1 MQTVSD
7 YFGSLVFD
15 DRVMRA
21 RLPEKVYKS
30 LKKTIDEGVS
40 LDNQVANAVAEA
52 MRDWAVEH
60 GATHFTHWF
69 QPLTGITAEK
79 HDSFISPSPDGGV
92 IMEFS
97 GKELIQGEPD
107 ASSFPSGGLRATF
120 EARGYTAWDPTSYAF
135 LKGKTLCIPTAFCS
149 YGGEALD
156 KKTPLLRS
164 MQAINKQALRVLK
177 LFGNEDVKCVKT
189 SVGPEQEYFL
199 VDREMFDK
207 RKDLIF
213 CGRTLFGA
221 KPPKGQELDDHY
233 FGSIKPR
240 VAEFMEDL
248 NEELWKLGILA
259 KTEHNEVAPA
269 QHELAPIYTTTNI
282 ATDHN
287 QLTMEIMQKVALRH
301 GLVCLLHEKPFA
313 GVNGSGKHNNW
324 SLATDTG
331 VNLLTPGETPYEN
344 AQFLLFLCAVIQAV
358 DDYQD
363 LLRLSVATAG
373 NDHRLGANEA
383 PPAVVSI
390 FLGDELT
397 AILDAIEADSPYN
410 AAEKTVMKLGVHVLP
425 KFIRDTTDRNR
436 TSPFAFTGNKFEFRM
451 LGSSN
456 SIACTN
462 IMLNGAV
469 AQSLKLFADELEK
482 ADDFEGALH
491 DLIRRTIHEHKRI
504 IFNGNGYD
512 DAWIKEATEKR
523 GLLNLRTTPDAMPT
537 ILEEKNV
544 SMLTGLKIFT
554 KAEIESRYEI
564 MMENYVKTV
573 SIEAQTMLDMTRR
586 EILPAVERYTK
597 ELSDT
602 LAAKLAVI
610 PGLPSRYETGA
621 ITKLSTLADQID
633 AQAGEL
639 EQAVLHL
646 KTITSVTEFGVLHPR
661 RDFVAHGGASRGVR
675 RGGDRNRRTLL
686 ALPDLWGFALRRPV
700 RTKHSNKTQ
709 ILF

>member
-1 MQTVSD
+1 MAIVSE

-15 DRVMRA
+15 DRVMKA
-21 RLPEKVYKS
+21 KLSADVYQS
-30 LKKTIDEGVS
+30 LKKTIDEGAQ
-40 LDNQVANAVAEA
+40 LDIGVANAVATA
-52 MRDWAVEH
+52 MKDWAVEN
-60 GATHFTHWF
+60 GATHYTHWF

-97 GKELIQGEPD
+97 GKELIKGEPD

-135 LKGKTLCIPTAFCS
+135 IKGKTLCIPTAFCS

-164 MQAINKQALRVLK
+164 MEALNKQALRILR
-177 LFGNEDVKCVKT
+177 LFGNDTVKCVRT

-199 VDREMFDK
+199 ITKEMYEK
-207 RKDLIF
+207 RPDIRYT
-213 CGRTLFGA
+213 GRTLFGI
-221 KPPKGQELDDHY
+221 KPPKGQEMDDHY
-233 FGSIKPR
+233 FGVIKPK

-287 QLTMEIMQKVALRH
+287 QLTMEIMQKVASRH

-324 SLATDTG
+324 SISTDTG
-331 VNLLTPGETPYEN
+331 VNLLSPGETPYEN
-344 AQFLLFLCAVIQAV
+344 AQFLLFLCAVIKAV

-363 LLRLSVATAG
+363 LLRISVATAG

-390 FLGDELT
+390 FLGDELN
-397 AILDAIEADSPYN
+397 AVMEAIETDTPYLGS
-410 AAEKTVMKLGVHVLP
+410 EKTQMKLGVDVLP
-425 KFIRDTTDRNR
+425 KFNRDNTDRNR

-456 SIACTN
+456 SIACAN
-462 IMLNGAV
+462 IMLNSAV
-469 AQSLKLFADELEK
+469 AESLKIYADRLEG
-482 ADDFEGALH
+482 AEDFETALH
-491 DLIRRTIHEHKRI
+491 EMIKKTIKDHKRI

-512 DAWIKEATEKR
+512 DAWIEEATEKR
-523 GLLNLRTTPDAMPT
+523 GLLNYRTTPDCMPH
-537 ILEEKNV
+537 LLDKKNV
-544 SMLTGLKIFT
+544 DMLTSHGVFS
-554 KAEIESRYEI
+554 KAELESRCEI
-564 MMENYVKTV
+564 MLDNYCKAVV
-573 SIEAQTMLDMTRR
+573 IEANTMVGMAKTQ
-586 EILPAVERYTK
+586 IAPAVEAYISSITQ
-597 ELSDT
+597 
-602 LAAKLAVI
+602 AAVAKKSLDDSI
-610 PGLPSRYETGA
+610 SCGYEMSL
-621 ITKLSTLADQID
+621 IKKLSTLTERI
-633 AQAGEL
+633 L
-639 EQAVLHL
+639 V
-646 KTITSVTEFGVLHPR
+646 KTEEVE
-661 RDFVAHGGASRGVR
+661 AA
-675 RGGDRNRRTLL
+675 LL
-686 ALPDLWGFALRRPV
+686 AVEQEGDIITESYEIRDKLLSKMSELRLACDGAEALTAKKYWPLPSYGDL
-700 RTKHSNKTQ
+700 
-709 ILF
+709 LFSVK